1 MQSSSEDVLSGLRLA
16 GRLGARE
23 KSILNDERLDPA
35 ICKLLESMPD
45 AAGSLDLDINMAI
58 EEALEVA
65 MIGEELR
72 ASTHAIEFSAMPD
85 FSGVSKRTMFIPGE
99 GGHEIS
105 LFIYEPAKKLE
116 PSPCIVHLHGGAMV
130 FFTAADPQYVRL
142 CSTMA
147 SHGLTVV
154 SVEFR
159 NAGGK
164 LGPFPFPSGLDD
176 CCTAIKWIFENKQ
189 ELKVSKVIVSGES
202 GGGNLSLA
210 ATLRAKSEGWGD
222 FIDGVYACCPYIYGA
237 YSKPN
242 PDLVSLEENK
252 NYGPRTDQ
260 MVLLSR
266 LYDPSG
272 GNLENPL
279 AWPFHAS
286 LEDLSGLPPH
296 VISVNEL
303 DPLRDEGISYYR
315 KLKSAGVCA
324 DGRIVLGTNHAADVS
339 LPDTIPDIYDA
350 TIRSIVSFSFSL

>member
-35 ICKLLESMPD
+35 IRKLLESMPD
-45 AAGSLDLDINMAI
+45 AAGSLDLDINMSI

-105 LFIYEPAKKLE
+105 LYIYEPAKKLE
-116 PSPCIVHLHGGAMV
+116 PLPCIVHLHGGAMV

-176 CCTAIKWIFENKQ
+176 CCAAIKWIFENKQ
-189 ELKVSKVIVSGES
+189 ELRVSKVIVSGES

-252 NYGPRTDQ
+252 DYGPRTDHGS
-260 MVLLSR
+260 VVT
-266 LYDPSG
+266 PVTPVEEIWKTPG
-272 GNLENPL
+272 L
-279 AWPFHAS
+279 ALHAS

-339 LPDTIPDIYDA
+339 LPDAIPDIYDA